1 MAPNKAAKK
10 RQSSVAVAAPS
21 PKKSRFQA
29 NDEKSRTDPML
40 EGILSTLRSAEDL
53 NEHCREMLVLMATPS
68 LSKAKSDRHELQ
80 HLGVTMIEEALQA
93 RKRTLIEAV
102 DIAQKELSEL
112 EGSKASLSQHVDA
125 AKATL
130 AQRES
135 AKEAAFT
142 AHEDAKAATESAEKA
157 LAEAVNA
164 HSEVETSHAAL
175 EKESSDM
182 ESAYQEHF
190 QIPVGANEGPHHIFL
205 KPFLEKLSLEESL
218 HQALPSSCV
227 KTKEQRGSFDELVI
241 SELGKAFVAKIDALK
256 KSIVDEAAVISERKA
271 TLAAAEQAVE
281 AQMLSEKAAA
291 ADLEAAK
298 VVLQEAEVELSA
310 ASEKWIAF
318 EPTVQESMEKY
329 NLHDKARQE
338 FEDGPLKSFETLRDN
353 DLPPAVETEAAT
365 AGA

>member
-10 RQSSVAVAAPS
+10 RQSSVAAAAPS

>member
-10 RQSSVAVAAPS
+10 RQSSIAAAAPS

-175 EKESSDM
+175 EKESSDV

>member
-1 MAPNKAAKK
+1 
-10 RQSSVAVAAPS
+10 
-21 PKKSRFQA
+21 
-29 NDEKSRTDPML
+29 ML

>member
-10 RQSSVAVAAPS
+10 RQSSFPVAAPS

-29 NDEKSRTDPML
+29 NDEKSRTDPMF

-318 EPTVQESMEKY
+318 EPTVQESREKY

-338 FEDGPLKSFETLRDN
+338 FEDGALKSFETLRDN

>member
-1 MAPNKAAKK
+1 
-10 RQSSVAVAAPS
+10 
-21 PKKSRFQA
+21 
-29 NDEKSRTDPML
+29 
-40 EGILSTLRSAEDL
+40 
-53 NEHCREMLVLMATPS
+53 MLVLMATPS

-190 QIPVGANEGPHHIFL
+190 QVPVGANEGPHHIFL

-218 HQALPSSCV
+218 PQALPSSCV

-241 SELGKAFVAKIDALK
+241 SELGKAFD
-256 KSIVDEAAVISERKA
+256 
-271 TLAAAEQAVE
+271 

-310 ASEKWIAF
+310 ASE
-318 EPTVQESMEKY
+318 
-329 NLHDKARQE
+329 
-338 FEDGPLKSFETLRDN
+338 
-353 DLPPAVETEAAT
+353 
-365 AGA
+365 

>member
-29 NDEKSRTDPML
+29 NDEKSRTDQMFK
-40 EGILSTLRSAEDL
+40 GILSTLRSAEDL
-53 NEHCREMLVLMATPS
+53 SEHCREMLVLMATPS

-125 AKATL
+125 AKTTL

-175 EKESSDM
+175 EKESSDI

-329 NLHDKARQE
+329 NLHDKTRQE
-338 FEDGPLKSFETLRDN
+338 FEDGALKSFETLRDN

>member
-10 RQSSVAVAAPS
+10 RQSSIAAAAPS

-29 NDEKSRTDPML
+29 SDEKSRTDPML

>member
-40 EGILSTLRSAEDL
+40 EGILSTLRSAEDF

-175 EKESSDM
+175 EKESSDI